1 MSKLFATMSQ
11 IDISKMTERKNGF
24 TYLSWA
30 HAYRLLRQ
38 HCPEAE
44 VIKSVFDMP
53 DGRRLPYMVDEAGY
67 AYVRV
72 TVYIDSYT
80 CVEIMPVLNHANRPV
95 QNPDSF
101 AVNASL
107 QRCMAKAI
115 SMATGLG
122 IHLYAGEDMPQQ
134 TSGLATMA
142 TVATEAPLAPQPVKK
157 LDTSTLVSL
166 EAQLENC
173 ADLQALKELYSSRLD
188 WTKEQTGLFSARK
201 KELI

>member
-24 TYLSWA
+24 TYLSWS

-44 VIKSVFDMP
+44 IVKSVFTMP
-53 DGRRLPYMVDEAGY
+53 DGRRLPYMVDESGY
-67 AYVRV
+67 AYVQV
-72 TVYIDSYT
+72 TVIIEDYT
-80 CVEIMPVLNHANRPV
+80 CVEVMPVLNHANRPV

-134 TSGLATMA
+134 IGNTSTPEP
-142 TVATEAPLAPQPVKK
+142 TVSQPLKK
-157 LDTSTLVSL
+157 IDTSDFVNLD
-166 EAQLENC
+166 AQLSTISNI
-173 ADLQALKELYSSRLD
+173 KELTALFF
-188 WTKEQTGLFSARK
+188 TKNENQWSVEEKAKFTQKRK
-201 KELI
+201 EIENE

>member
-134 TSGLATMA
+134 TSGLAT
-142 TVATEAPLAPQPVKK
+142 VATEAPLAPQPVKK

>member
-38 HCPEAE
+38 YCPEAE

-115 SMATGLG
+115 SMITGLG
-122 IHLYAGEDMPQQ
+122 IHLYCGEDTAAISASAPQ
-134 TSGLATMA
+134 
-142 TVATEAPLAPQPVKK
+142 APQPVKK

-166 EAQLENC
+166 DAQLENC
-173 ADLQALKELYSSRLD
+173 ADLQALKELYGSRLD

>member
-38 HCPEAE
+38 YCPEAE
-44 VIKSVFDMP
+44 VIKSVFSMP

-67 AYVRV
+67 AYVQV
-72 TVYIDSYT
+72 TVIIDSYT

-115 SMATGLG
+115 SMITGLG
-122 IHLYAGEDMPQQ
+122 IHLYCGEDTAAISASAPQ
-134 TSGLATMA
+134 
-142 TVATEAPLAPQPVKK
+142 APQPVKK

-173 ADLQALKELYSSRLD
+173 ADLQSLKQLYNSRLD

-201 KELI
+201 KELM

>member
-30 HAYRLLRQ
+30 HAYRMLRQ
-38 HCPEAE
+38 YCPEAE
-44 VIKSVFDMP
+44 IVKSVFAMP

-67 AYVRV
+67 AYVQV
-72 TVYIDSYT
+72 TVIIEDYT
-80 CVEIMPVLNHANRPV
+80 CVEVMPVLNHANRPV

-122 IHLYAGEDMPQQ
+122 IHLYCGED
-134 TSGLATMA
+134 TAGFSE
-142 TVATEAPLAPQPVKK
+142 VATEAPLAPQPVKK

-166 EAQLENC
+166 DAQLKNC
-173 ADLQALKELYSSRLD
+173 ADLQALKELYNSRLD

-201 KELI
+201 KELM

>member
-11 IDISKMTERKNGF
+11 IDISKMSERKNGF

-30 HAYRLLRQ
+30 HAYRMLRQ
-38 HCPEAE
+38 YCPEAE
-44 VIKSVFDMP
+44 IVKSVFAMP

-67 AYVRV
+67 AYVQV
-72 TVYIDSYT
+72 TVIIEDYT
-80 CVEIMPVLNHANRPV
+80 CVEVMPVLNHANRPV

-122 IHLYAGEDMPQQ
+122 IHLYCGED
-134 TSGLATMA
+134 TAGI
-142 TVATEAPLAPQPVKK
+142 ATEAPLAPQPVKK

-166 EAQLENC
+166 DAQLKNC
-173 ADLQALKELYSSRLD
+173 ADLQVLKELYNSRLD

-201 KELI
+201 KELM

>member
-11 IDISKMTERKNGF
+11 IDISNMTERKNGF

-38 HCPEAE
+38 HCPQAE
-44 VIKSVFDMP
+44 VLKSVFEMP

-72 TVYIDSYT
+72 TVYIEGYT

-122 IHLYAGEDMPQQ
+122 IHLYCGEDTAAISASAPQ
-134 TSGLATMA
+134 
-142 TVATEAPLAPQPVKK
+142 APQPVKK
-157 LDTSTLVSL
+157 LDASALVSL
-166 EAQLENC
+166 DAQLKNC
-173 ADLQALKELYSSRLD
+173 VDIESLKEFYNSRLD
-188 WTKEQTGLFSARK
+188 WTKEETGLFSARK
-201 KELI
+201 KELM

>member
-11 IDISKMTERKNGF
+11 IDISNMTERKNGF

-38 HCPEAE
+38 YCPEAE
-44 VIKSVFDMP
+44 VIKSVFSMP
-53 DGRRLPYMVDEAGY
+53 DGRRLPYMVDEQGY
-67 AYVRV
+67 AYVQV
-72 TVYIDSYT
+72 TVIIDSYT

-115 SMATGLG
+115 SMITGLG
-122 IHLYAGEDMPQQ
+122 IHLYCGEDTAAISASAPQ
-134 TSGLATMA
+134 AT
-142 TVATEAPLAPQPVKK
+142 QPVKK
-157 LDTSTLVSL
+157 LDTSTLVSF
-166 EAQLENC
+166 EAQIENC
-173 ADLQALKELYSSRLD
+173 ADLEALKELYNSRLD

>member
-44 VIKSVFDMP
+44 IVKSVFAMP
-53 DGRRLPYMVDEAGY
+53 DGRRLPYMVDEQGY
-67 AYVRV
+67 AYVQV
-72 TVYIDSYT
+72 TVIIEDYT
-80 CVEIMPVLNHANRPV
+80 CVEVMPVLNHANRPV

-134 TSGLATMA
+134 KSGLSI
-142 TVATEAPLAPQPVKK
+142 EAPLAPQTVKK

-166 EAQLENC
+166 DAQLENC
-173 ADLQALKELYSSRLD
+173 ADLQALKELYNSRLD

>member
-38 HCPEAE
+38 YCPEAE
-44 VIKSVFDMP
+44 VIKSVFSMP

-67 AYVRV
+67 AYVQV
-72 TVYIDSYT
+72 TVIIDSYT

-115 SMATGLG
+115 SMITGLG
-122 IHLYAGEDMPQQ
+122 IHLYCGEDTAAISASAPQ
-134 TSGLATMA
+134 
-142 TVATEAPLAPQPVKK
+142 APQPVKK

-166 EAQLENC
+166 DAQLENC
-173 ADLQALKELYSSRLD
+173 ADLQALKELYNSRLD

>member
-38 HCPEAE
+38 YCPEAE
-44 VIKSVFDMP
+44 VIKSVFSMP

-67 AYVRV
+67 AYVQV
-72 TVYIDSYT
+72 TVIIDSYT

-115 SMATGLG
+115 SMITGLG
-122 IHLYAGEDMPQQ
+122 IHLYCGEDTAAISASAPQ
-134 TSGLATMA
+134 
-142 TVATEAPLAPQPVKK
+142 APQPEKK

-166 EAQLENC
+166 EAQIENC
-173 ADLQALKELYSSRLD
+173 ADLEALKGLYNSRLD

>member
-38 HCPEAE
+38 HCPQAS
-44 VIKSVFDMP
+44 VLKSVFDMP

-72 TVYIDSYT
+72 TVYIEGYN
-80 CVEIMPVLNHANRPV
+80 CVEIMPVLNHANRPI

-122 IHLYAGEDMPQQ
+122 LHLYCGED
-134 TSGLATMA
+134 TVGFSE
-142 TVATEAPLAPQPVKK
+142 VATQAPSAPQPVKK

-166 EAQLENC
+166 EAQIENC
-173 ADLQALKELYSSRLD
+173 VDIESLKELYNSRLD
-188 WTKEQTGLFSARK
+188 WSKEETGLFSARK
-201 KELI
+201 KELM